1 MALLYYTEKRGIRK
15 EGVKMERS
23 FLDDIK
29 SEAVQAAEE
38 LLMQAHLSEGDIL
51 VVGCSSSEVTGERI
65 GTSSSLETAEA
76 VFEGIYE
83 VVLKNRLYL
92 AAQCCEHLNRAL
104 IIEKELA
111 RRERFPIVNVVP
123 QPKAG
128 GSFGTIAYTK
138 FKEPVAVE
146 HISAQAG
153 IDIGDTLI
161 GMHLADVAVPVRIG
175 IKEIGQAHLV
185 CARTRGKFIGGERA
199 VYNKEML

>member
-1 MALLYYTEKRGIRK
+1 MEKFFLENIKMQAGQA
-15 EGVKMERS
+15 VK
-23 FLDDIK
+23 
-29 SEAVQAAEE
+29 E

-51 VVGCSSSEVTGERI
+51 VVGCSSSEVTGEQI

-128 GSFGTIAYTK
+128 GSFGTTAYNR

-146 HISAQAG
+146 HLSAQAG
-153 IDIGDTLI
+153 MDIGDTLI
-161 GMHLADVAVPVRIG
+161 GMHLADVAVPVRISV
-175 IKEIGQAHLV
+175 KEIGQAHLV

-199 VYNKEML
+199 VYNKDML